1 MQENPYTMAL
11 QQVDKAIPHLTI
23 QPGIMAHLRAPQREL
38 TVNFPVE
45 MTDR

>member
-1 MQENPYTMAL
+1 MQENPYTRAF
-11 QQVDKAIPHLTI
+11 DKAIPHLTI